1 MYIRKEV
8 CWLCLGCRVAN
19 QNGMKL
25 LEITVAVGKREILKK
40 MWKLNALLT
49 NISDKKSQGKLEN
62 ILRQI
67 EIKTQDTKIWDAS
80 KSEGNL

>member
-1 MYIRKEV
+1 
-8 CWLCLGCRVAN
+8 
-19 QNGMKL
+19 
-25 LEITVAVGKREILKK
+25 
-40 MWKLNALLT
+40 MWKLNVLLT

-67 EIKTQDTKIWDAS
+67 EIKTQDTKTWDAS

>member
-1 MYIRKEV
+1 
-8 CWLCLGCRVAN
+8 
-19 QNGMKL
+19 MKL

-40 MWKLNALLT
+40 MWKLNVLLT

>member
-1 MYIRKEV
+1 
-8 CWLCLGCRVAN
+8 
-19 QNGMKL
+19 MKL